1 MTSSMRFGRSTVTR
15 VEREPVAMNTQGAPS
30 AGGGQIIRLPRLD
43 AEGAG
48 FGPGLPDLDRA
59 LLNPASVF
67 QSPQDVV
74 RHPVLSLD
82 CKREILL
89 RWAWDEYLVDLA
101 LADGMP
107 EGEPSRLPEV
117 RAALRI
123 LNVEWS
129 PDPAAPAL
137 SIPRLDRGWLSLAA

>member
-1 MTSSMRFGRSTVTR
+1 
-15 VEREPVAMNTQGAPS
+15 MNIQLAPS
-30 AGGGQIIRLPRLD
+30 TGGGQIVQLPRRE
-43 AEGAG
+43 AERAW

-67 QSPQDVV
+67 ESPQDVV
-74 RHPVLSLD
+74 RHPLLSLD

-107 EGEPSRLPEV
+107 EGEPSQLTEV
-117 RAALRI
+117 RTALRI
-123 LNVEWS
+123 LNIEWS
-129 PDPAAPAL
+129 PDPAAPAM
-137 SIPRLDRGWLSLAA
+137 SIPHFDQLCSLAA